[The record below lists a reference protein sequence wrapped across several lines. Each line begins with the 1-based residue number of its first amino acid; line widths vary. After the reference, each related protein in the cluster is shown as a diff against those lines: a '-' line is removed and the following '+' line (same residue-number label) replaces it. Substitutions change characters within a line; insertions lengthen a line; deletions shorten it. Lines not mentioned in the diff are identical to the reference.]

1 LAYFIEFGDGIMP
14 PMANIGFIQHR
25 LGRTDGV
32 SLEVDKF
39 RKVLENAGH
48 SVFYLAG
55 NDDVPGG
62 EYIPELYPFDP
73 VTQKILLNATRELKD
88 YANPADLMEDVR
100 EQADRIKPGML
111 KFIRDHQLDL
121 IFPNNLLSVGYNLPG
136 MLALNE
142 AIEETGIKTV
152 CHNHDFWWE
161 DSGEVYPTCD
171 EVIQFYEQYAPPV
184 FPNVSHIVINRIAQA
199 ELKDRKGVD
208 SRVVPNVFDFSQAMW
223 RKDDYNS
230 DFRDSLGIKEGDIVL
245 LQATRILDRKGVELA
260 IDLIAQM
267 QTPAN
272 RRSLESVPL
281 FDRRKFGP
289 GNRIIL
295 LCAGYVE
302 GIGLSGGYPDALRAK
317 ADKLGVEIIW
327 CGEQVKHSRGT
338 IGAKKTYSL
347 WDAYTAADFVTY
359 PSYWEGWGNQFIE
372 AIFAKLPV
380 VIFEYPVYVSDLKRV
395 GFDVVSL
402 GKELGPRD
410 EANLVTVDPSVIEN
424 AALETITLLQA
435 AGRRSLV
442 VEKNFTLAREHFSYT
457 ALEGIL
463 REIFRERGIGW

>member
-1 LAYFIEFGDGIMP
+1 
-14 PMANIGFIQHR
+14 MADIGFIQHR

-39 RKVLENAGH
+39 RTVLESAGH

-62 EYIPELYPFDP
+62 EFIPELYPFDP
-73 VTQKILLNATRELKD
+73 VTQRILMNATRELKD
-88 YANPADLMEDVR
+88 YARPADLMREVR
-100 EQADRIKPGML
+100 GQADKIKPGML
-111 KFIRDHQLDL
+111 KFIRDHSLDL

-142 AIEETGIKTV
+142 AIRETGIKTV

-171 EVIQFYEQYAPPV
+171 EVVQFYERYAPPV
-184 FPNVSHIVINRIAQA
+184 APNVSHIVINRIAQA
-199 ELKDRKGVD
+199 ELRERKGVEA
-208 SRVVPNVFDFSQAMW
+208 RVVPNVFDFDQPMW

-230 DFRDSLGIKEGDIVL
+230 GMRESLGIHKNDIVL

-260 IDLIAQM
+260 IDLIARM
-267 QTPAN
+267 QEKSH
-272 RRSLESVPL
+272 RRTLETQPL
-281 FDRRKFGP
+281 FDGRKFGP
-289 GNRIIL
+289 ANRIIL

-302 GIGLSGGYPDALRAK
+302 GIGLSGGYPDALQAK
-317 ADKLGVEIIW
+317 ADELGVEVIW

-338 IGAKKTYSL
+338 ENGERIYSL

-372 AIFAKLPV
+372 AVFAKLPV
-380 VIFEYPVYVSDLKRV
+380 VIFEYPVYVSDLKPV

-402 GKELGPRD
+402 GSRLGPRD
-410 EANLVTVDPSVIEN
+410 KRNLVTVDEN
-424 AALETITLLQA
+424 ILQEAAAGTIRLLQSA
-435 AGRRSLV
+435 ERRSIATD
-442 VEKNFTLAREHFSYT
+442 KNFALAKAQFSYR

-463 REIFRERGIGW
+463 RGIFTEQGIDWSTPPA